1 MYRHLFFDADGTLF
15 DFDQAEHHAFWAMA
29 EALGLSLTQEHESL
43 YKMCNL
49 SCWKAFEQGTLT
61 VETLKSRRF
70 ELFSQES
77 GILLDASQASRLYQ
91 HHLSLQG
98 ILYPHS
104 RDLLKTLKNRGYVLY
119 LASNGIA
126 EVQHG
131 RIEAAGI
138 AGYFEHI
145 FISEEIGYQKPDP
158 RFFEAMMSAASLHTQ
173 KELCLMIGDSL
184 SSDIAGGVA
193 YGIDT
198 LWLNL
203 GDSNAPASEAATY
216 TLTSLEAIGELLVKA
231 Q

>member
-29 EALGLSLTQEHESL
+29 EALGLSLTQEHENL

-61 VETLKSRRF
+61 VETLKTRRF
-70 ELFSQES
+70 KLFSQES

-91 HHLSLQG
+91 YHLSLQG
-98 ILYPHS
+98 ILFPPS
-104 RDLLKTLKNRGYVLY
+104 INLLNTLKDRGYVLY

-131 RIEAAGI
+131 RIEAAAI

-145 FISEEIGYQKPDP
+145 FISEEIGFQKPDP
-158 RFFEAMMSAASLHTQ
+158 RFFDAMLKTAGLQEQ
-173 KELCLMIGDSL
+173 KNLCLMIGDSL
-184 SSDIAGGVA
+184 SSDIKGGNA
-193 YGIDT
+193 SNIDT
-198 LWLNL
+198 LYLNL
-203 GDSNAPASEAATY
+203 QNKTNNTEVLPTY
-216 TLTSLEAIGELLVKA
+216 TVTSLEAIKNLLVFPN
-231 Q
+231 